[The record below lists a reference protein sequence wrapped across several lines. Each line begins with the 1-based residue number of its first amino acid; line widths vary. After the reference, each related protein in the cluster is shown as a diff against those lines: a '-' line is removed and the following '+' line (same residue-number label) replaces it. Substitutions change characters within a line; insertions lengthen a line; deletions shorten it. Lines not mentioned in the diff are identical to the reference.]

1 MAGFKNRTEL
11 LFLYDIE
18 NANPNG
24 DPNDENKPRIDEE
37 TGKNIVTDV
46 RLKRTIRDYL
56 FEKGNDIFVQEKIYD
71 DDGHIQDAKLRAADY
86 LPDDPGKLSQMS
98 AEQQKKEISNNILK
112 NCIDVRLF
120 GATIP
125 LDLKV
130 KKGKKAESVSGSLTY
145 TGPVQFKMGKS
156 LHSVKLQFFK
166 GTGAFASKKDVT
178 KKTFREEYMLPY
190 SLIGFYGIANENAG
204 KHTNLSE
211 DDIMLLKKA
220 MWNGTKG
227 LISRS
232 KFGQMPRLLLSI
244 RYNEPDFFIGE
255 LDNLIHLESAVIDT
269 KIRRPEDFTI
279 DISELVG
286 RIEKAKDK
294 IHSISF
300 IVDEKLQFSLKGTK
314 VNLTDLSNFM
324 DESTEVL

>member
-1 MAGFKNRTEL
+1 MSDLKNRTEI

-56 FEKGNDIFVQEKIYD
+56 FEKGNDIFVQEKIYND
-71 DDGHIQDAKLRAADY
+71 EGHIQDAKLRAADY
-86 LPDDPGKLSQMS
+86 LPDDTEKLADMS
-98 AEQQKKEISNNILK
+98 AEQQKKEISNNIL
-112 NCIDVRLF
+112 NDCIDVRLF

-130 KKGKKAESVSGSLTY
+130 KKGKKATNVTSSLTY
-145 TGPVQFKMGKS
+145 TGPVQFRMGKS

-166 GTGAFASKKDVT
+166 GTGAFASKQGVT

-204 KHTNLSE
+204 KHTRLSDE
-211 DDIMLLKKA
+211 DIILLKKA

-255 LDNLIHLESAVIDT
+255 LDNLVQLSSDIIDI
-269 KIRRPEDFTI
+269 KIRRPEDYCI
-279 DISELVG
+279 DITELVSK
-286 RIEKAKDK
+286 IEKAKDK
-294 IHSISF
+294 IHSICF
-300 IVDEKLQFSLKGTK
+300 IVDEKVQFLLKGEK
-314 VNLTDLSNFM
+314 IKLSNLDNFK
-324 DESTEVL
+324 DESIEVL